1 MCLFLG
7 NVFVGL
13 ILIYETLAA
22 ESFKKQFICFFL
34 LFSVGLNFKF
44 ELEAIEGGLL
54 CSCWDCWLALGL
66 PLPQCSPYGCN
77 SRNNHLEIWGSGHNG

>member
-66 PLPQCSPYGCN
+66 PLPQCSPYGCS